1 MNMVLAKCRKCGG
14 HATADT
20 YDTARKLINH
30 AVGLSRGIKCGDS
43 YNCVEEIGKI
53 QNIIPPTVP
62 PTTQTTPTTQTP
74 KPEVT
79 KPEVTKPEVT
89 KPESS
94 LSPKKYKKTKSSV

>member
-43 YNCVEEIGKI
+43 YNCVEEIGKT
-53 QNIIPPTVP
+53 QNIVP
-62 PTTQTTPTTQTP
+62 PTTPPPTIQTP
-74 KPEVT
+74 KPEVTKPEVT